1 MVAKAFSIED
11 GNLSNSLVSTRTRD
25 YVDVDLTFE
34 HRPSGDV
41 YKKTDAAAVKQAVKN
56 LLMTS
61 KYEKPFQPNFGANLN
76 SALFGLD
83 TEFDPEFVQDLIMDA
98 IENYE
103 PRARVLSVTVNTD
116 GDNNS
121 VDATILFQVV
131 NTNETVS
138 VEVNLARL
146 R

>member
-11 GNLSNSLVSTRTRD
+11 GNLSKSLVSTRVRD

>member
-11 GNLSNSLVSTRTRD
+11 GNLSKSLVSTRTRD

-41 YKKTDAAAVKQAVKN
+41 YKKTDAASVKQAVKN

-103 PRARVLSVTVNTD
+103 PRARVLSITVDTD